1 MSSPVIIEP
10 VQDSRGMTEFVK
22 FPFALYR
29 NDPNWVPPLIEERL
43 DVFNPKKNPLFE
55 HARCQTFLA
64 RRDGKLVGTIS
75 AMVNDRHNEVHNEL
89 MGSFG
94 FFETIDDA
102 QVATALLQAAEGWVK
117 AQGMTIMRGP
127 LNLSMN
133 DEVGT
138 LIDGFNE
145 PPMIMMTYNPRY
157 YPGLIDANGYGKAM
171 DLYAWVFDDMKKG
184 LADAPEKLERVARK
198 VMQKQ
203 NLHIRKVDMKHF
215 DRDVAL
221 VKQVYNAAWQRN
233 WCFTPMTDHEI
244 DHLAAGLKPMIDPN
258 LVFIAETDEGKPVG
272 VALSMPDLHQA
283 LKRSGGGHYFPFGLL
298 KFMWHRRHINQAR
311 LLIMGMVEEYR
322 GWGTD
327 SVFYLE
333 TAREAVKRGYT
344 RMEGSWI
351 LESNTMMN
359 QIIERLGGKR
369 YKTYRVYE
377 KPL

>member
-1 MSSPVIIEP
+1 MSSPVIIEQI
-10 VQDSRGMTEFVK
+10 QDKRGMTEFVK

-29 NDPNWVPPLIEERL
+29 GDPNWVPPLIEERL
-43 DVFNPKKNPLFE
+43 DVFNPKKNPIFE
-55 HARCQTFLA
+55 HAHCQAFLA
-64 RRDGKLVGTIS
+64 RRDGKPVGTIS
-75 AMVNDRHNEVHNEL
+75 AMINDRHNEVHNER

-94 FFETIDDA
+94 FFETINDA
-102 QVATALLQAAEGWVK
+102 EVATALLRAAEGWVK
-117 AQGMTIMRGP
+117 DQGMTVIRGP

-138 LIDGFNE
+138 LIDGFDE

-157 YPGLIDANGYGKAM
+157 YPGLIEANGYGKAM
-171 DLYAWVFDDMKKG
+171 DLYAWVFNDMKQG
-184 LADAPEKLERVARK
+184 LADAPDKLERVARK

-203 NLHIRKVDMKHF
+203 NLHIRKVDMKNF

-233 WCFTPMTDHEI
+233 WGFTPMTDHEI
-244 DHLAAGLKPMIDPN
+244 DHLAAGLKAMIDPN

-272 VALSMPDLHQA
+272 VALSLPDLHQA

-298 KFMWHRRHINQAR
+298 KFIWHRRHINQAR
-311 LLIMGMVEEYR
+311 LMIMGMVEEYR

-351 LESNTMMN
+351 LETNTMMN
-359 QIIERLGGKR
+359 QIIERLGGMR

-377 KPL
+377 KKL

>member
-1 MSSPVIIEP
+1 MSSPVIIEQ
-10 VQDSRGMTEFVK
+10 VESKRGLTEFVK

-43 DVFNPKKNPLFE
+43 AVFDPKKNPLFE
-55 HARCQTFLA
+55 HARCQVFLA

-94 FFETIDDA
+94 FFETIDDPE
-102 QVATALLQAAEGWVK
+102 VAAALLLAAEGWVK
-117 AQGMTIMRGP
+117 VQGMIIMRGP

-138 LIDGFNE
+138 LIDGFDE
-145 PPMIMMTYNPRY
+145 PPMVMMTYNPRY
-157 YPGLIDANGYGKAM
+157 YPGLIAASGYGKAM
-171 DLYAWVFDDMKKG
+171 DLFAWVFDDMKEG
-184 LADAPEKLERVARK
+184 LANAPEKLERVARK

-203 NLHIRKVDMKHF
+203 GLHIRKVDMKNF

-233 WCFTPMTDHEI
+233 WGFTPMTDHEI
-244 DHLAAGLKPMIDPN
+244 NHLAAGLKPVIDPN
-258 LVFIAETDEGKPVG
+258 LVFIAETAEGKPVG
-272 VALSMPDLHQA
+272 VALSLPDLHQA

-359 QIIERLGGKR
+359 QIIERLGGRR

>member
-1 MSSPVIIEP
+1 MSTPVIIEP
-10 VQDSRGMTEFVK
+10 VENKRGLTEFVK
-22 FPFALYR
+22 FPFTLYK

-55 HARCQTFLA
+55 HSRGQTFLA

-75 AMVNDRHNEVHNEL
+75 ALVNDRHNEVHNEL

-102 QVATALLQAAEGWVK
+102 EVATALLRAAEGWVK
-117 AQGMTIMRGP
+117 AQGMTIIRGP

-138 LIDGFNE
+138 LIDGFDE
-145 PPMIMMTYNPRY
+145 PPMVMMTYNPRY
-157 YPGLIDANGYGKAM
+157 YPKLIESNGYGKAM
-171 DLYAWVFDDMKKG
+171 DLFAWIFDNIEEG
-184 LADAPEKLERVARK
+184 LAKAPEKLERVANK

-203 NLHIRKVDMKHF
+203 NLRIRKVEMKHF
-215 DRDVAL
+215 DREVAL
-221 VKQVYNAAWQRN
+221 VKQVYNAAWQKN
-233 WCFTPMTDHEI
+233 WGFVPMTDHEM
-244 DHLAAGLKPMIDPN
+244 DHLAAGLKPLIDPN
-258 LVFIAETDEGKPVG
+258 MVFLAETADGKPVG
-272 VALSMPDLHQA
+272 VALSLPDLHQA

-298 KFMWHRRHINQAR
+298 KFMWHRRHINQSR

-333 TAREAVKRGYT
+333 TAREGLKRGYK

-351 LESNTMMN
+351 LETNTMMN
-359 QIIERLGGKR
+359 QIIERLGGTR